1 MSYSPILIV
10 HGEPNSIFFEIFI
23 KANSHNKIKSP
34 IILISSEKL
43 LKLQMRKLRVKKKI
57 KILNQKNLDFKKLNN
72 KSINLININF
82 NQKKAFEK
90 ISNKSNK
97 FIKNSFHTAFKILRK
112 RKFTNLLMD
121 LYQKK
126 FFKNKYLGITEYI
139 SKKFSSKKNCMLI
152 YNKSLSVCPV
162 TTHLPINKVS
172 KNINKKLIKE
182 KIILIENFYRKTL
195 GFKPRIAVL
204 GLNPHCE
211 SISTYNEDKSI
222 IKPLIKSIGKKYNIS
237 GPFPLILF
245 Y

>member
-1 MSYSPILIV
+1 
-10 HGEPNSIFFEIFI
+10 
-23 KANSHNKIKSP
+23 
-34 IILISSEKL
+34 
-43 LKLQMRKLRVKKKI
+43 MRKKKVH
-57 KILNQKNLDFKKLNN
+57 
-72 KSINLININF
+72 
-82 NQKKAFEK
+82 
-90 ISNKSNK
+90 K
-97 FIKNSFHTAFKILRK
+97 FINGPVSKKNFL
-112 RKFTNLLMD
+112 
-121 LYQKK
+121 
-126 FFKNKYLGITEYI
+126 KNKYLGITEYI

-211 SISTYNEDKSI
+211 SISKYNEDKSI
-222 IKPLIKSIGKKYNIS
+222 IKPLIKVLEKNTIYLDL
-237 GPFPLILF
+237 FLLILF